1 MYTVFYYYN
10 YKSWNQLMK
19 NQPAT
24 KSIMHGI
31 TVLADEVVSVL
42 PLPVLEPTNPETAPI
57 SVVASWRYMDGAT
70 KTLRRLVF
78 VFMLG
83 SGQGALLWPALTKG
97 IELLKS
103 TKIDRKFI
111 GSDG

>member
-1 MYTVFYYYN
+1 
-10 YKSWNQLMK
+10 MK

-57 SVVASWRYMDGAT
+57 SVFAFRRFLTDGAT
-70 KTLRRLVF
+70 KTLGSVAENKLSQSDA
-78 VFMLG
+78 LG
-83 SGQGALLWPALTKG
+83 APLLELLPPLASALTCETEG
-97 IELLKS
+97 ASVL
-103 TKIDRKFI
+103 TAAA
-111 GSDG
+111 